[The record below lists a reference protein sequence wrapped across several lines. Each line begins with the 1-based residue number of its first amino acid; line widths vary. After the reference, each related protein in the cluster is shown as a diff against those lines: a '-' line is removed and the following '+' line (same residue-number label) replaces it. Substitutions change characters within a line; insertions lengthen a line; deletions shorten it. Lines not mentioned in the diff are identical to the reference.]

1 MSGPE
6 EPAYPPGQMTTSE
19 LAARRRELER
29 AVRGLPARATYLPVL
44 RERLADVL
52 AEEYGRARIA
62 AANRVPCQR
71 NRP

>member
-1 MSGPE
+1 MSAPE
-6 EPAYPPGQMTTSE
+6 HPPGQMTTSE
-19 LAARRRELER
+19 LAAYRRELER
-29 AVRGLPARATYLPVL
+29 AVRGLPARAAL

-52 AEEYGRARIA
+52 AEEDGRARIA

>member
-1 MSGPE
+1 MTADAGPE
-6 EPAYPPGQMTTSE
+6 YTPAQMTTSE

-52 AEEYGRARIA
+52 AEEDGRARIA
-62 AANRVPCQR
+62 AANRQA
-71 NRP
+71 